1 MARCLLLLFTVFLL
15 SRCATVTAPEGGPK
29 DETPPELV
37 PEASTPALQTN
48 FAKQR
53 IELTFNEWVSLEDI
67 FNQVVVSPPLQY
79 RPTINLK
86 GRTVRFDFDSREV
99 LRENATYTINFGEA
113 VKDLTEKNPAENLRF
128 VFSTGDM
135 LDSLSISGT
144 IVDAKTG
151 EPLEKVLFML
161 YDNLAD
167 SVVRTEHPFYFAK
180 TDKEGNFRI
189 ENARTGSFK
198 GFALKDVDFN
208 YRYNLANE
216 QIGFPDSLIVVADST
231 PALSIRLFEEERTL
245 RLLDEDAGIF
255 GRIRLTFNKIPRN
268 VNFSPQDVGQTILYE
283 YDKDTVNVWYDLSS
297 PQAWELYIRQ
307 DTILN
312 DTVKVEALAKTEFLQ
327 NAKLS
332 QTNGRSTPVSVNP
345 DQFISIDLNHPVA
358 NVDTSLIRMYEDTLR
373 IPVQAFLEI
382 DSLKPRSVKLRTAWK
397 EGLPYEFE
405 ALPGAFQ
412 DIFGLQSDTIKA
424 VYRAELRKTFGN
436 LNLKIEGFQTDTN
449 YVVQL
454 LQGETLVDELQVS
467 GVETFEKAYKG
478 LRPGDYS
485 VKIIV
490 DLNANGRWDSGNYN
504 LKIQPEVI
512 ITKKLETLRANWD
525 VESVISL

>member
-1 MARCLLLLFTVFLL
+1 M
-15 SRCATVTAPEGGPK
+15 
-29 DETPPELV
+29 
-37 PEASTPALQTN
+37 
-48 FAKQR
+48 
-53 IELTFNEWVSLEDI
+53 
-67 FNQVVVSPPLQY
+67 
-79 RPTINLK
+79 
-86 GRTVRFDFDSREV
+86 
-99 LRENATYTINFGEA
+99 
-113 VKDLTEKNPAENLRF
+113 
-128 VFSTGDM
+128 
-135 LDSLSISGT
+135 
-144 IVDAKTG
+144 
-151 EPLEKVLFML
+151 
-161 YDNLAD
+161 
-167 SVVRTEHPFYFAK
+167 
-180 TDKEGNFRI
+180 
-189 ENARTGSFK
+189 
-198 GFALKDVDFN
+198 
-208 YRYNLANE
+208 
-216 QIGFPDSLIVVADST
+216 
-231 PALSIRLFEEERTL
+231 
-245 RLLDEDAGIF
+245 
-255 GRIRLTFNKIPRN
+255 
-268 VNFSPQDVGQTILYE
+268 
-283 YDKDTVNVWYDLSS
+283 NVWYDLSS

-436 LNLKIEGFQTDTN
+436 LNLKIEGFQADTN

-504 LKIQPEVI
+504 MKIQPEVI